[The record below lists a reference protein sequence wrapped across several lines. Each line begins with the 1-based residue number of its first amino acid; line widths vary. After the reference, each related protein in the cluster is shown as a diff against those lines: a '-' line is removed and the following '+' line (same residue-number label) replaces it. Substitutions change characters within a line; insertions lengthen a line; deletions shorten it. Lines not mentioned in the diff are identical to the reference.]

1 MKKIHGHETQ
11 ILIFFSKRL
20 FGTVKL
26 TKNAEPDKYKYS
38 CYGMGFHSC
47 SEFPLADGGMVK
59 NVIIFGVD
67 ISLSVHI
74 NNKKKDIL
82 FFGEGPT

>member
-1 MKKIHGHETQ
+1 
-11 ILIFFSKRL
+11 
-20 FGTVKL
+20 
-26 TKNAEPDKYKYS
+26 
-38 CYGMGFHSC
+38 MGFHSC
-47 SEFPLADGGMVK
+47 SKFPLADGGMVK

-67 ISLSVHI
+67 ISSSVHI